1 MISPVLV
8 ANAGRPLK
16 NPTRDGHRLS
26 REWLVGLDGVRDG
39 GQAGVQGRL
48 HRNHQ
53 RAGARL
59 MHIPQITTETN
70 DGGLPMNLGVTD
82 IDELTRQSLP
92 LMDELLQL
100 EV

>member
-1 MISPVLV
+1 
-8 ANAGRPLK
+8 
-16 NPTRDGHRLS
+16 
-26 REWLVGLDGVRDG
+26 
-39 GQAGVQGRL
+39 
-48 HRNHQ
+48 
-53 RAGARL
+53 